1 MTNTTLNIGMIGT
14 KNFKFMEKS
23 WGRRYIEK
31 SALDKEKWANSAD
44 LGVSLDYEVS
54 ENFTIDGQILNG
66 EGYKKTQDADGLMRV
81 GIEEPI
87 NYPIFQLDYLE
98 ISRASL

>member
-1 MTNTTLNIGMIGT
+1 MELKTLNSWKNHGEEGT
-14 KNFKFMEKS
+14 LKNLHLTKKN
-23 WGRRYIEK
+23 G
-31 SALDKEKWANSAD
+31 LNSAD

-81 GIEEPI
+81 GFGGTYKLSNFSIRLFRDI
-87 NYPIFQLDYLE
+87 KDT
-98 ISRASL
+98 